1 MKKIN
6 PFYLQRKGLFFLKN
20 QKKNPFFADKG
31 LAISNIV
38 LKDKGDLITDNLK
51 TNKFIQYLFYKYHW
65 YLQLKKLFCFSE
77 IIYPYEDH
85 YTFLK

>member
-1 MKKIN
+1 MVSDGWTDKKSYIYRCVPNLKILKKIN

-20 QKKNPFFADKG
+20 QKKTPFFADKG

-51 TNKFIQYLFYKYHW
+51 TNKFIQYLFYKYH
-65 YLQLKKLFCFSE
+65 
-77 IIYPYEDH
+77 
-85 YTFLK
+85 